1 VNVWTWWIGYTLLAI
16 WAQEWFGGIDF
27 FTPGLIV
34 FLQTDRWKGCIWSA
48 IIWGIMQEGT
58 GALSFGSILLFDA
71 GLAAMFMAGKW
82 LLETGNLIFVM
93 VLSAVLVIW
102 REMVVMWLASLQD
115 LVVFWTTFPL
125 MALQFFAYVL
135 TWALIYPLFSKA
147 VSRVRD

>member
-125 MALQFFAYVL
+125 MTLQFFAYVL
-135 TWALIYPLFSKA
+135 TWALIYPLFFKA

>member
-1 VNVWTWWIGYTLLAI
+1 MNVWTWWGGYTLLAI

-34 FLQTDRWKGCIWSA
+34 FLQTDRWKAGIWSA
-48 IIWGIMQEGT
+48 IVWGIMQEGT
-58 GALSFGSILLFDA
+58 GSLSFGSILLFDA

-135 TWALIYPLFSKA
+135 TWALIYPLFFKA